1 MLKKSLTTLVLLLG
15 LLCQTQAF
23 AYNPHHRLTIAL
35 ENGVRAL
42 PGGEQLIDRARAE
55 GLEYLLFH
63 CFVVNDQNRSLCAEE
78 YIIDREAQTV
88 FFHGDYHGADFDDLV
103 LIVEEALRSYLN

>member
-1 MLKKSLTTLVLLLG
+1 MLKNRVSAIVLFLSLFL
-15 LLCQTQAF
+15 QTQAF

-42 PGGEQLIDRARAE
+42 AGGDALVDRARAA

-63 CFVVNDQNRSLCAEE
+63 CFVVNDQNQDLCSEDFV
-78 YIIDREAQTV
+78 IDRSAHTV

-103 LIVEEALRSYLN
+103 LIVEEALRVYLD